1 MKKRIYV
8 AIFFVILQII
18 PFYAIGDEIESIRS
32 DVQSG
37 SYDMEKIN
45 HAPIYIP
52 DVSEIN
58 VIRAEKYEAN
68 PEIIQKYENN
78 GMMAIDKMKR
88 YTVLYMGDE
97 YDQKYGFDKRT
108 QFSEYHIDSAWKLD
122 DGELYNIYAKNQTIS
137 AGTVVDKA
145 NSMVQ
150 ELYDESIGIEIK
162 RIEVVSGYQIGKMVS
177 NEMISMGDYEF
188 GDLTGIG
195 GYTIEAYP
203 TLDGVPII
211 ASANSGYIKTGTGKN
226 KELFDALY
234 FSRPMI
240 SAFYYSNDYMNII
253 LSNVFKKK
261 ELVIENVELCGF
273 DKIYDSIE
281 NYVNEGKIKRIYSI
295 NLGYVIYLEQNE
307 EYSSKKEKNGEKRDY
322 SEYILIPT
330 WVVMC
335 SYSED
340 NSNDGKSDI
349 SSFDDYE
356 REDLNYQKIFIDAR
370 TGKLHDPKEVGSER
384 YYADLH

>member
-1 MKKRIYV
+1 MKK
-8 AIFFVILQII
+8 IFTILCALLLV
-18 PFYAIGDEIESIRS
+18 PTLALCDEIESIRS

-68 PEIIQKYENN
+68 PEIVQKYENA
-78 GMMAIDKMKR
+78 GMIAIEKMKKA
-88 YTVLYMGDE
+88 TLLYMGDE
-97 YDQKYGFDKRT
+97 YDKKYGFDKRT
-108 QFSEYHIDSAWKLD
+108 QFLEYHIDSAWELD
-122 DGELYNIYAKNQTIS
+122 DGELYNIYAKKQTIS
-137 AGTVVDKA
+137 AGTVVDKV

-261 ELVIENVELCGF
+261 ELVIENAELCGF
-273 DKIYDSIE
+273 DKIYKSIE
-281 NYVNEGKIKRIYSI
+281 NCVNEGKIKRIYSI
-295 NLGYVIYLEQNE
+295 NLGYVIYLDQNE

-356 REDLNYQKIFIDAR
+356 REDLNYQKIFIDAQ

-384 YYADLH
+384 YYADVN

>member
-1 MKKRIYV
+1 MKKIAYAV
-8 AIFFVILQII
+8 MFFLMLQLI
-18 PFYAIGDEIESIRS
+18 PFLATGDEIESIRS

-37 SYDMEKIN
+37 LYDTEKIN

-108 QFSEYHIDSAWKLD
+108 QFSEYHIDSAWELD
-122 DGELYNIYAKNQTIS
+122 DGELYNIYAKKQTIS
-137 AGTVVDKA
+137 AGTVVDKV
-145 NSMVQ
+145 NSMVR

-211 ASANSGYIKTGTGKN
+211 ASANSGYIKTGTWKN
-226 KELFDALY
+226 KELFDTLY

-261 ELVIENVELCGF
+261 ELVIENAELCGF
-273 DKIYDSIE
+273 DKIYKSIE

-295 NLGYVIYLEQNE
+295 NLGYVIYLDQNE

-356 REDLNYQKIFIDAR
+356 REDLNYQKIFIDAQ

-384 YYADLH
+384 YYADVN